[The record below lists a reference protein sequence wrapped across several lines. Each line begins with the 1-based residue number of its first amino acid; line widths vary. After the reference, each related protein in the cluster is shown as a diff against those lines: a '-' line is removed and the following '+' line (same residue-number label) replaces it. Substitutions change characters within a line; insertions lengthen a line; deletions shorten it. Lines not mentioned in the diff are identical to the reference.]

1 MEQQN
6 QLIIVLAMVRR
17 LRGIVDE
24 IKLFSE
30 TCSRYSVS
38 FYWKCHFWLAYFVR
52 LVCLSGLGL
61 CWLAFETKWHL
72 SVYPLYL

>member
-1 MEQQN
+1 MFTEQMVEQQN
-6 QLIIVLAMVRR
+6 QLIIVLAIVRR

-38 FYWKCHFWLAYFVR
+38 FYWEYHFWLAYFVR
-52 LVCLSGLGL
+52 LVWVVVAS
-61 CWLAFETKWHL
+61 F
-72 SVYPLYL
+72 